1 MLGHEIK
8 SRTLF
13 LPLRNLKSSR
23 KKKKKEEISTE
34 KNNKAKSQIV
44 WG

>member
-13 LPLRNLKSSR
+13 WPLRNLKSSR
-23 KKKKKEEISTE
+23 KKEVSTE
-34 KNNKAKSQIV
+34 KNNKAKSRIV